1 MGPKLARK
9 VGAVNTLEYAIIFM
23 TALDEQFMLESTTSW
38 MEANASQVHYN
49 GGRKVKIP
57 KITTTGMGDYDRDTG
72 FPRGGVTLEWEE
84 RELTRDRG
92 KEFILDSM
100 DVNETNF
107 VANAAMVMG
116 DFQRQWV
123 IPEVDS
129 FRYSEIFQLA
139 NQKLRSGAYTPAT
152 GTIYDELKDNI
163 TAIQDVIG
171 DNEPLVIAISNA
183 AANVLD
189 KSTDIEKHISV
200 DDFANGAL
208 QTKVKSLDGIP
219 MFRIPSAR
227 FKTDYTFATGVS
239 TFGFAPSSVAMQI
252 NWIIMSRRAV
262 IAIVK
267 TDKPR
272 IWTPEQ
278 NQDMDAWKIQ
288 YRKFHDLWVLD
299 NKFPSIW
306 VSYTAI
312 AAPALS
318 ATVAQGAVSG
328 TTKFTATKGTGNT
341 LAYKKAGSAISANFN
356 DVPTDLTAYV
366 SGADITATASD
377 FLGMYELDAT
387 GHVVK
392 FLNAD
397 LASGDIKP

>member
-1 MGPKLARK
+1 MGPMLARK

-23 TALDEQFMLESTTSW
+23 TALDEQFVLESTTNW
-38 MEANASQVHYN
+38 MEANASQVQYN

-57 KITTTGMGDYDRDTG
+57 KITTTGLGDYDRDTG

-107 VANAAMVMG
+107 VANAGMVMG

-129 FRYSEIFQLA
+129 FRYSEIFRLA
-139 NQKLRSGAYTPAT
+139 NQQLRSGAYTPAV
-152 GTIYDELKDNI
+152 GTIYDQLKDNI

-189 KSTDIEKHISV
+189 KSDDIEKHISL

-227 FKTDYTFATGVS
+227 FKTDYTFATGES
-239 TFGFAPSSVAMQI
+239 SFGFTAAATAMQI

-272 IWTPEQ
+272 IWTPDQ

-306 VSYTAI
+306 ISYTPI
-312 AAPALS
+312 VAPALA
-318 ATVAQGAVSG
+318 ATVAQGSASG
-328 TTKFTATKGTGNT
+328 TTKFTATKATGNS
-341 LAYKKAGSAISANFN
+341 LAYKKAASAITANFN
-356 DVPTDLTAYV
+356 DVPTDLTPYV
-366 SGADITATASD
+366 SGADIAATASD
-377 FLGMYELDAT
+377 FLGMYELDPT

-397 LASGDIKP
+397 LGAGDIKS